1 MSNGVHANEGNR
13 AMASIHKRQSKAGT
27 KYVVR
32 YRHEGT
38 HAQQTFSSHREA
50 QAFRA
55 QVEDQTNRGNAL
67 DPSHRRLTYRA
78 WHEQWMKQ
86 RPDIRDSTR
95 LRCEGIART
104 AILPTFANR
113 PIQKITQPEVQ
124 AWVSSQTDVSARTI
138 EARYTEF
145 KQSMTAAEVAGIV
158 TSSPCKGIRLPKK
171 SKPSMVI
178 LDHDEIRALADCI
191 DPRHRALVYV
201 LAYTGLR
208 VGEALALTPEDV
220 NLAKREITVS
230 KTLTM
235 QSDYSL
241 SVGDPKTANGY
252 RTVPLPRS
260 VADMLGDHMETYPS
274 EHLFT
279 GGRGAR
285 MQPNNFNNR
294 DFTKAI
300 AKWNQQRT
308 EAGLPE
314 KRPRVHDLRHTAIT
328 HWIRLNAGL
337 PRVQAWAGHASAAFT
352 LQQYASYFP
361 NDDSTFMDA
370 LDQGMTSDQPST

>member
-1 MSNGVHANEGNR
+1 
-13 AMASIHKRQSKAGT
+13 MASIHKRQGKSGT

-32 YRHEGT
+32 YRHDGT
-38 HAQQTFSSHREA
+38 NAQQTFPTYRDA
-50 QAFRA
+50 QRFRA
-55 QVEDQTNRGNAL
+55 EVEDQSNKGTAL
-67 DPSHRRLTYRA
+67 DPTHRRLTYRA
-78 WHEQWMKQ
+78 WHEQWMQQ
-86 RPDIRDSTR
+86 RPDLRDSTR

-104 AILPTFANR
+104 AILPTFGTR
-113 PIQKITQPEVQ
+113 PVQKISQPEVQ
-124 AWVSSQTDVSARTI
+124 AWVSAMTDVSARTV

-145 KQSMTAAEVAGIV
+145 KQSMTAAEIGGVI

-171 SKPSMVI
+171 TKASMVI
-178 LDHDEIRALADCI
+178 LDHDEIRELADCI
-191 DPRHRALVYV
+191 DPRHRALIYL

-208 VGEALALTPEDV
+208 VGEALALTPEDIDLDRREVSV
-220 NLAKREITVS
+220 N
-230 KTLTM
+230 KTLTLT
-235 QSDYSL
+235 SGYATT
-241 SVGDPKTANGY
+241 VGAPKTENGY
-252 RTVPLPRS
+252 RTVPLPRT
-260 VADMLGDHMETYPS
+260 VADVLREHIETYPA
-274 EHLFT
+274 EWVFT

-285 MQPNNFNNR
+285 LQVNNFGKR
-294 DFTKAI
+294 AFGKAV
-300 AKWNQQRT
+300 AAWNVQRT
-308 EAGLPE
+308 EAGLPQ